1 MTDTQPSLGRAS
13 ATSAMSATEVPVGRD
28 LPCLQEPELF
38 FAASVQETEQ
48 AKALCQGCRV
58 RIACLTGALGRGE
71 PWGIWGG
78 ELLVQGAIVPRKR
91 PPGRPRKTNA
101 VA

>member
-1 MTDTQPSLGRAS
+1 MTDTQWNLGRA
-13 ATSAMSATEVPVGRD
+13 SATEVPVGRD

-38 FAASVQETEQ
+38 FAASVAETEQ

-91 PPGRPRKTNA
+91 PPGRPRKTDA
-101 VA
+101 VV